1 MSQRETSPYFVLLV
15 GVLFVSVGSIFVR
28 LTPAPALAVAFY
40 RMAFATVLLAPFS
53 LASARRSLPS
63 LGGRSRLL
71 LVTSGM
77 ALALHFATWISSLSY
92 TSIASSV
99 LLVNTAPIFAIV
111 LSRVFLGE
119 KADLAVLASTFL
131 ALVGAALIAAGDWG
145 AAPSTLFGNLLAVAG
160 AAALAAYHVVGRGLR
175 DALPLNAYVLT
186 VWTLAALTL
195 AGIAAV
201 FGTPF
206 APYPARAWL
215 GFLALGL
222 VPTILGHGLV
232 NRALRSLRAPTVG
245 LFLLGE
251 PLSASVL
258 AYLVFG
264 EVPGASTAV
273 GGLIVLLA
281 LALVLLRRTA

>member
-1 MSQRETSPYFVLLV
+1 MSQRETSPYIILLL

-40 RMAFATVLLAPFS
+40 RMAFATVLIAPFA
-53 LASARRSLPS
+53 LGSARRSVPS

-71 LVTSGM
+71 LVASGV

-111 LSRVFLGE
+111 LSQMFLGE
-119 KADLAVLASTFL
+119 KADLTVLAAIGL
-131 ALVGAALIAAGDWG
+131 ALLGAALIAAGDWG
-145 AAPSTLFGNLLAVAG
+145 AAPSTMFGNLLAVAG
-160 AAALAAYHVVGRGLR
+160 AATLAGHHVVGRGLR
-175 DALPLNAYVLT
+175 DVLPLNAYVIA
-186 VWTLAALTL
+186 VWALAALTL
-195 AGIAAV
+195 AAIAAV

-206 APYPARAWL
+206 APYPARAWV

-222 VPTILGHGLV
+222 VPTVLGHGLV
-232 NRALRSLRAPTVG
+232 NRSLRSLRAPTVG

-251 PLSASVL
+251 PLGASVL
-258 AYLVFG
+258 AYLIFG
-264 EVPGASTAV
+264 EVPSASTAV
-273 GGLIVLLA
+273 GGFIVLLA
-281 LALVLLRRTA
+281 LGLVLLRSKA

>member
-1 MSQRETSPYFVLLV
+1 
-15 GVLFVSVGSIFVR
+15 
-28 LTPAPALAVAFY
+28 
-40 RMAFATVLLAPFS
+40 MAFATVLLSPFA
-53 LASARRSLPS
+53 LVSARRSVPS
-63 LGGRSRLL
+63 LGRRSHLL
-71 LVTSGM
+71 LVASGV

-119 KADLAVLASTFL
+119 KVDFTVLLAIGL

-145 AAPSTLFGNLLAVAG
+145 SAPSTLFGNLLAVAG
-160 AAALAAYHVVGRGLR
+160 ALTLAGHHVVGRGLR
-175 DALPLNAYVLT
+175 HALPLNAYVIA
-186 VWTLAALTL
+186 VWAVAALTL
-195 AGIAAV
+195 AAIAAA
-201 FGTPF
+201 FGTRF

-222 VPTILGHGLV
+222 VPTVLGHGLV
-232 NRALRSLRAPTVG
+232 NRSLRSLKAPTVG

-251 PLSASVL
+251 PLGASVL
-258 AYLVFG
+258 AYLIFG
-264 EVPGASTAV
+264 EVPSASTAL

-281 LALVLLRRTA
+281 LGLVLLRR